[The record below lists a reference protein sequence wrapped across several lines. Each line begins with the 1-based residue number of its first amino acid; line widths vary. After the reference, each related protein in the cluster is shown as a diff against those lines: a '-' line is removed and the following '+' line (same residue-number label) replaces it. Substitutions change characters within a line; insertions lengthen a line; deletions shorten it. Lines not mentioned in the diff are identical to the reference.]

1 MGLLNK
7 VKANTVQVR
16 LEAYKHLILGEPKT
30 GKTTAFRD
38 LVYKH
43 YNGDMSKGLLVAFE
57 NGYSALDGIHAI
69 DITCW
74 EEWEELLDELVEERD
89 SISYKFIALDTI
101 DEMVAMA
108 MDKTLR
114 ESKKRDGKVVKT
126 MNEAFGGFQ
135 RGRDYCIAL
144 LNDSLNKLES
154 AKLGTFMIGHTKL
167 KKKNVGVSLGADG
180 SEYMQLCS
188 NLQEEYEKVFTKRA
202 DMMTYLMIER
212 SVDSSIADV
221 KQRTSTSKVN
231 MVFRSNGQ
239 TASGGRFTDLPEYLP
254 YSVDNYLKAFEQGVK
269 GNMLKPIT
277 DDEIK
282 EVAKKQEAEAKEQ
295 AKELRKKKTI
305 EEMINDIKSV
315 FPTLGDGAKTRMAE
329 LLEKSQAP
337 NINALSEEH
346 REIVEEMFELIK

>member
-1 MGLLNK
+1 MGILKNI
-7 VKANTVQVR
+7 KANKVQVR

-43 YNGDMSKGLLVAFE
+43 YDGDMSKGLLVAFE
-57 NGYSALDGIHAI
+57 NGYSALDGVHAV

-74 EEWEELLDELVEERD
+74 EDWDELLDELVEERD

-101 DEMVAMA
+101 DEMVNMA

-114 ESKKRDGKVVKT
+114 ESKKRDGKIVKT

-135 RGRDYCIAL
+135 RGRDFCLAL

-154 AKLGTFMIGHTKL
+154 AQMGIFMIGHTKL

-188 NLQEEYEKVFTKRA
+188 NLQEEYEKIFTKRA

-212 SVDSSIADV
+212 SVDTAITDV
-221 KQRTSTSKVN
+221 KKRTSTSKVN

-239 TASGGRFTDLPEYLP
+239 TASGGRFTDLPDYLP

-269 GNMLKPIT
+269 GNMLNPKT
-277 DDEIK
+277 DEDMKELAEQQEI
-282 EVAKKQEAEAKEQ
+282 EATKK
-295 AKELRKKKTI
+295 AKELRAKKTV
-305 EEMINDIKSV
+305 EEMVSAIKEN
-315 FPTLGDGAKTRMAE
+315 FPNLGDGAKTKMAE
-329 LLEKSQAP
+329 LLEKSGAV
-337 NINALSEEH
+337 NINGLTEEH
-346 REIVEEMFELIK
+346 FDIVEEMYNLIK

>member
-1 MGLLNK
+1 MGILKK
-7 VKANTVQVR
+7 VKTNQVQVR

-57 NGYSALDGIHAI
+57 QGYSALDGIHAV

-74 EEWEELLDELVEERD
+74 EDWEDLLDELVEERD
-89 SISYKFIALDTI
+89 LISYKFIAVDTI
-101 DEMVAMA
+101 DEMVNMA

-114 ESKKRDGKVVKT
+114 ESKKKDGKIVKT

-135 RGRDYCIAL
+135 RGRDYCVSL

-154 AKLGTFMIGHTKL
+154 AKIGLFMIGHTKL

-212 SVDSSIADV
+212 SVDTSITDV

-239 TASGGRFTDLPEYLP
+239 TASGGRFTNLPEYLP
-254 YSVDNYLKAFEQGVK
+254 YSVENYLKAFEQGVR
-269 GNMLKPIT
+269 GNMLKLQT
-277 DDEIK
+277 EEEIK
-282 EVAKKQEAEAKEQ
+282 ETAKKQEIEATKR
-295 AKELRKKKTI
+295 AKELRAKKSV
-305 EEMINDIKSV
+305 EEMIDEIKLN
-315 FPTLGDGAKTRMAE
+315 FPKLGDGAKTRMAE
-329 LLEKSQAP
+329 LLETAGVVS
-337 NINALSEEH
+337 INGLTENN